1 MIEVEGLRSLNANL
15 EKVAKELG
23 AAGNKA
29 VQAVALDIVAEA
41 KDNLDK
47 NRTNAFG
54 TLRKSGKVQKAE
66 DGTIDAG
73 FFSSEHDNGYAAYV
87 EYGRGPT
94 IKENEGD
101 EGGPTLKTS
110 LKAWIRKKLTNPT
123 GGKNALDSAAVFAK
137 KSREEMVE
145 MVAFLIARKIHR
157 EGTKAQPFFAPA
169 VKAIEDKFE
178 EIVSKYIKDESKN
191 V

>member
-41 KDNLDK
+41 KDNL
-47 NRTNAFG
+47 AGG

-94 IKENEGD
+94 KKGN
-101 EGGPTLKTS
+101 EGGPTLKDS
-110 LKAWIRKKLTNPT
+110 LKAWVRKKLTNPT
-123 GGKNALDSAAVFAK
+123 GGKNAMDSAAVFAK

-157 EGTKAQPFFAPA
+157 EGTKAQPFFVPA
-169 VKAIEDKFE
+169 VQKIEEKLE
-178 EIVSKYIKDESKN
+178 EIVTKYIRNESEN

>member
-1 MIEVEGLRSLNANL
+1 MIEVEGLQSLKANL

-41 KDNLDK
+41 KNNLDK
-47 NRTNAFG
+47 NRTNAGG

-87 EYGRGPT
+87 EFGRGPT
-94 IKENEGD
+94 KKGN
-101 EGGPTLKTS
+101 EGGPTLKDS
-110 LKAWIRKKLTNPT
+110 LKAWVLKKLTNPT
-123 GGKNALDSAAVFAK
+123 GGKNAMDSAAVFAK
-137 KSREEMVE
+137 KSRKEMVE
-145 MVAFLIARKIHR
+145 MVASLIARKIHR
-157 EGTKAQPFFAPA
+157 EGTKPQPFFAPA
-169 VKAIEDKFE
+169 VKKIEERFE
-178 EIVSKYIKDESKN
+178 EIVSRYVKKESKN

>member
-1 MIEVEGLRSLNANL
+1 MIKVEGLRSLNANL

-23 AAGNKA
+23 AAGDKA

-66 DGTIDAG
+66 DGTVDAG
-73 FFSSEHDNGYAAYV
+73 FFSSEQSNGYAEFV
-87 EYGRGPT
+87 EFGRGPSKNRGA
-94 IKENEGD
+94 IPLED
-101 EGGPTLKTS
+101 S
-110 LKAWIRKKLTNPT
+110 LKAWVHRKLGIAN
-123 GGKNALDSAAVFAK
+123 GKELDSAT
-137 KSREEMVE
+137 
-145 MVAFLIARKIHR
+145 FLIARKIHR
-157 EGTKAQPFFAPA
+157 KGTKPQPFFAPA
-169 VKAIEDKFE
+169 VKKIEE
-178 EIVSKYIKDESKN
+178 RLEQIVSKYLKNESKN